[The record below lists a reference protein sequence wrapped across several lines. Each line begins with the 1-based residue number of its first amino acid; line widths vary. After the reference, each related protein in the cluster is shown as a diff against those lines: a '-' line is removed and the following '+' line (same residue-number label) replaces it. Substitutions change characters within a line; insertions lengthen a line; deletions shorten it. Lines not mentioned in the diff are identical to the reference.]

1 MTRSGIRA
9 VVAATVLWPFNPL
22 WTLANAQPPA
32 TPPAPAPAPRIAIMS
47 RGMATLAPSTSR
59 AALGVGLR
67 TGSRADTRGLAI
79 TEVTPNGPAAKAGL
93 TDGMRIEAINGVSL
107 RLSAADANDLL
118 TADAGYR
125 RLQRIMAEVEPGD
138 TVALRV
144 LAGTSP
150 RTVSVAT
157 VSNAELA
164 RARAVTVSSN
174 ARVLRETMANRAAL
188 GIGVSSSGHARDTLG
203 VFITAV
209 TRKGPA
215 DSAGVIEGERIAA
228 VNGVDVRVP
237 PEDAGDERAAMA
249 RVNRLMRTIEALAPG
264 DRVTLR
270 VFGGGR
276 YREVQL
282 TAAKASAMGGGTR
295 TLRLPGLEGVVWRV
309 FADNQTP
316 PLRVY

>member
-1 MTRSGIRA
+1 MTRSAIRA
-9 VVAATVLWPFNPL
+9 LVAAAVLWPFNPL
-22 WTLANAQPPA
+22 WTLANAQRPA
-32 TPPAPAPAPRIAIMS
+32 TPPAPAPAPRIAIMP

-67 TGSRADTRGLAI
+67 TGSRADTLGLEI
-79 TEVTPNGPAAKAGL
+79 TEVTPDGPAAKAGL

-107 RLSAADANDLL
+107 RLSAADANDPL

-125 RLQRIMAEVEPGD
+125 RLQRVMAEVEPGD
-138 TVALRV
+138 TVELRV
-144 LAGTSP
+144 LEGTSR

-188 GIGVSSSGHARDTLG
+188 GIGVSSSGNARDTLG
-203 VFITAV
+203 VFITSV
-209 TRKGPA
+209 TTKGPA

-237 PEDAGDERAAMA
+237 PEDAGDERAGAA

-276 YREVQL
+276 YREVQV
-282 TAAKASAMGGGTR
+282 TAGKASEVGGGPR
-295 TLRLPGLEGVVWRV
+295 VLRLPGLEGMVWRD

-316 PLRVY
+316 PFRVY